1 MSYSE
6 NRRDFADQL
15 SDDNADRLSYLLE
28 AVVFVILSFLSLK
41 ECIAT
46 SFLSRNWRALWTG
59 MHCLDFDDAII
70 PSLEGYT
77 FKDFVLNVLEVC
89 RQAHILSSQS
99 QTLHRLK
106 ISWIQDCLPEELGY
120 WISILSTETITTRKG
135 T

>member
-1 MSYSE
+1 
-6 NRRDFADQL
+6 
-15 SDDNADRLSYLLE
+15 
-28 AVVFVILSFLSLK
+28 
-41 ECIAT
+41 
-46 SFLSRNWRALWTG
+46 

-77 FKDFVLNVLEVC
+77 FKDFVSNVLEVR

-120 WISILSTETITTRKG
+120 WISILSTETITTRKK